1 MKKTILAAI
10 TVMAFITPCHAQSDS
25 TISAMK
31 QQKKVLEH
39 NTELTKTEIEYQ
51 KAVDKTIDLE
61 KEAAEANANA
71 NVSGPVGYST
81 QNAAETAQ
89 NAKERVK
96 MLKKVKKANAKLACS
111 RKKVQKLDKKKK
123 AIKAKLA
130 KMDQRVEVVNQ

>member
-31 QQKKVLEH
+31 QQKKVLEL
-39 NTELTKTEIEYQ
+39 NTELTKIEIEYQ

-61 KEAAEANANA
+61 REAAEANAEA
-71 NVSGPVGYST
+71 NVSGPVYFSIKD
-81 QNAAETAQ
+81 AAASSQ
-89 NAKERVK
+89 DAKERVK

-111 RKKVQKLDKKKK
+111 RKKVQKLDKKRK

-130 KMDQRVEVVNQ
+130 KMDRRVEVVNQ

>member
-25 TISAMK
+25 IISAMK
-31 QQKKVLEH
+31 QQKKVLEL

-51 KAVDKTIDLE
+51 KAVDKTFDLE
-61 KEAAEANANA
+61 REAAEAN
-71 NVSGPVGYST
+71 VSRPVGYST

-111 RKKVQKLDKKKK
+111 RKKVRKLDKKRK

-130 KMDQRVEVVNQ
+130 KMDRRVEVVNQ

>member
-1 MKKTILAAI
+1 MKKIILAAI

-31 QQKKVLEH
+31 QQKKVLEL

-51 KAVDKTIDLE
+51 KAVDKTIELE

-71 NVSGPVGYST
+71 NVSGPVYFSIKD
-81 QNAAETAQ
+81 AATSAQ
-89 NAKERVK
+89 DAKERVK
-96 MLKKVKKANAKLACS
+96 TLKKVKKANAKLASS

-130 KMDQRVEVVNQ
+130 KMDRRVEVVNQ